1 MIDEDKRRVLGS
13 QRFVRAGLMWHTIK
27 TIKATVCWL
36 DSQFAIDWCVQAT
49 IAMEDLNDIYF
60 FASVVQYGGFSAA
73 ARIIGVEKTRLSR
86 RIAALEKRLDVRLLQ
101 RTTRALALT
110 EAGQRFFER
119 CVATVEGAQ
128 AAYDSVAELRREPA
142 GLVRLG
148 SPVLLTQRC
157 LPGLYEVN
165 PKVSVFVE
173 ATDRTVNVI
182 EERFDIAI
190 RAKSEIE
197 DVAGLVAKTLG
208 NSQRVLVVSP
218 AFLGRYG
225 RPENPADLPKFD
237 TVASID
243 DIFDSGAR
251 WNLMNLDERTAH
263 IELKPRLVSSDLRV
277 RLQAAVH
284 GIGIALLPEQVI
296 SPPLKA
302 QFVERVL
309 PEWSG
314 AKNILHLVYPTPRG
328 MLPSVRSLI
337 DYLLIHVPAWLRER
351 GI

>member
-1 MIDEDKRRVLGS
+1 
-13 QRFVRAGLMWHTIK
+13 
-27 TIKATVCWL
+27 
-36 DSQFAIDWCVQAT
+36 
-49 IAMEDLNDIYF
+49 MEDLNDIYF

-73 ARIIGVEKTRLSR
+73 ARAIGVEKTRLSR
-86 RIAALEKRLDVRLLQ
+86 RISALEKRLGVRLLQ

-128 AAYDSVAELRREPA
+128 AAYDSVEELRREPM
-142 GLVRLG
+142 GLVRLS

-157 LPGLYEVN
+157 LAHALPGYMTAH

-173 ATDRTVNVI
+173 PTDRTVNVI

-190 RAKSEIE
+190 RAKPVIE

-208 NSQRVLVVSP
+208 KSQRVLVVSP
-218 AFLGRYG
+218 AFLDRYG
-225 RPENPADLPKFD
+225 RPRDPAELPKFN
-237 TVASID
+237 TAASSD
-243 DIFDSGAR
+243 DIFDGGAR
-251 WNLMNLDERTAH
+251 WTLTSLDSRTQH
-263 IELKPRLVSSDLRV
+263 IELKPKLVTSDLRV
-277 RLQAAVH
+277 RLQAAIN
-284 GIGIALLPEQVI
+284 GIGVALLPEQVV
-296 SPPLKA
+296 STPLKERL
-302 QFVERVL
+302 VERVL

-337 DYLLIHVPAWLRER
+337 DYLLIHVPAWLQER
-351 GI
+351 SI

>member
-1 MIDEDKRRVLGS
+1 MD
-13 QRFVRAGLMWHTIK
+13 
-27 TIKATVCWL
+27 
-36 DSQFAIDWCVQAT
+36 
-49 IAMEDLNDIYF
+49 DLNDIYF
-60 FASVVQYGGFSAA
+60 FASVAQYGGFSAA
-73 ARIIGVEKTRLSR
+73 ARTIGVEKTRLSR
-86 RIAALEKRLDVRLLQ
+86 RIAALEKRLGVRLLQ

-128 AAYDSVAELRREPA
+128 AAYESVAQLRREPA
-142 GLVRLG
+142 GLVRLS

-157 LPGLYEVN
+157 LAHALPDYMKVN
-165 PKVSVFVE
+165 PKVSLFVE

-190 RAKSEIE
+190 RAKPIIE

-218 AFLGRYG
+218 AFLNRYG

-243 DIFDSGAR
+243 DMFDSGAR
-251 WNLMNLDERTAH
+251 WNLTNLDEPTVH
-263 IELKPRLVSSDLRV
+263 IELKPRLISSDLRV

-296 SPPLKA
+296 STPLKERL
-302 QFVERVL
+302 VERVL

-314 AKNILHLVYPTPRG
+314 ANNILHLVYPTPRG

-337 DYLLIHVPAWLRER
+337 DYLLIHVPAWLRAR